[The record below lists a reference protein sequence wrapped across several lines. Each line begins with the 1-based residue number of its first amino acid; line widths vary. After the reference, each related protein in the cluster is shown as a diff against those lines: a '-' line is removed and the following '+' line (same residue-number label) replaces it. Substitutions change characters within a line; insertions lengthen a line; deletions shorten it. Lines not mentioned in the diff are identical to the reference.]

1 VKAFHSLFEFS
12 VDMRRFDVPKRKLIV
27 EMDEIYKRDSHG
39 LSRCSCPW
47 NMFGSCFCLKEPKR
61 KQEPKG
67 DVKELVK
74 FGDLMDK
81 EDSRNSQSMKH
92 LKEEFDA
99 SKTWHLLIEDIK
111 NENPVFKFFLST
123 VEGDLATKCLGLV
136 TLAKPLERNASL
148 KLANW

>member
-1 VKAFHSLFEFS
+1 
-12 VDMRRFDVPKRKLIV
+12 MRRFDVPKRKLIV

-47 NMFGSCFCLKEPKR
+47 NMFGSCFCLKVPKR

-67 DVKELVK
+67 DVK
-74 FGDLMDK
+74 DK
-81 EDSRNSQSMKH
+81 EDRRNSLSMKH
-92 LKEEFDA
+92 LKEDEFEA